1 MREVTLDLTSFEEK
15 ISLHRYLKETLGFP
29 FYYGANLDALY
40 DELTSETNDLSVTVT
55 LPKEPKGAMVGYLP
69 RLCIVFEDVARE
81 NYHLKVQFVTEQ
93 DDRLA

>member
-1 MREVTLDLTSFEEK
+1 MREVALDLTSFEEK

-55 LPKEPKGAMVGYLP
+55 LPEEPKGMMAGYLP
-69 RLCIVFEDVARE
+69 RLCIVFEDAARE
-81 NYHLKVQFVTEQ
+81 NYHLKVQFVKEPDQ
-93 DDRLA
+93 KD

>member
-1 MREVTLDLTSFEEK
+1 MREVALDLTSFEEK

-55 LPKEPKGAMVGYLP
+55 LPEEPKGMMADYLP
-69 RLCIVFEDVARE
+69 RLCIVFEDAARE
-81 NYHLKVQFVTEQ
+81 NYHLKVQFVKEPDQ
-93 DDRLA
+93 KD

>member
-40 DELTSETNDLSVTVT
+40 DELTSETNDLSVTVIM
-55 LPKEPKGAMVGYLP
+55 PEEPKGMMAGYLP
-69 RLCIVFEDVARE
+69 RLCIVFEDAARE
-81 NYHLKVQFVTEQ
+81 NYHLKVQFVKEPDQ
-93 DDRLA
+93 KA